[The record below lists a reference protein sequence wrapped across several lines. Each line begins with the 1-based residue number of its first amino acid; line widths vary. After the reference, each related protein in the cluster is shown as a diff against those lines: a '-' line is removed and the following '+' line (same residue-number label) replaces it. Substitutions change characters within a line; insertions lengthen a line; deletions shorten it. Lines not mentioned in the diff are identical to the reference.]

1 MAHYL
6 APFPD
11 KHGLTFNQQ
20 QEPYRRQGLAK
31 KLAAKLLREKS
42 TLSANDGLIAAD
54 VSPTNVSSR
63 AMCKALGGKPDWTT
77 SW

>member
-1 MAHYL
+1 MN
-6 APFPD
+6 
-11 KHGLTFNQQ
+11 K

-42 TLSANDGLIAAD
+42 TLSATDGLIAAD
-54 VSPTNVSSR
+54 VSPTNTSSR